1 VTLTGPSSAWGR
13 TMLLEIAD
21 LHVQFQTPRGKAAA
35 VDGASLAIDKN
46 EIVGVVGESGS
57 GKSVTCLAILG
68 LLPKNARVTQGSIA
82 FEGVDLTRLRQRE
95 LRRVRGREIAMILQD
110 PMTSLNPV
118 FSIGDQLRQA
128 VRTHRGVSRAE
139 ADQQARDL
147 LVRTRV
153 ASEAVGSTTRM
164 HQYPHQLSGGLRQRV
179 VGAIALA
186 GYPRLIIADEPTTA
200 LDVTVQAQYL
210 SFLYQVHIESG
221 ASILLVTHDFAIVR
235 HFCQRVVVMYSG
247 QVVETGLLDEVFEKP
262 QHPYT
267 EALLGSVPRI
277 EEQRRRLETIPGQP
291 PSIWNRPIGCRFAP
305 RCKYVMDKCVREDPP
320 SVQTSPTGSARCWLR
335 FDGQNAP

>member
-1 VTLTGPSSAWGR
+1 
-13 TMLLEIAD
+13 MLLEITD
-21 LHVQFQTPRGKAAA
+21 LHVQFQTQRGKAAA
-35 VDGASLAIDKN
+35 VDGASLAIDRN

-68 LLPKNARVTQGSIA
+68 LLPKNARVTEGKIA
-82 FEGVDLTRLRQRE
+82 FDGVDLTRMRERE
-95 LRRVRGREIAMILQD
+95 LRHVRGREIAMILQD

-128 VRTHRGVSRAE
+128 VRTHQGVRRSD
-139 ADQQARDL
+139 ADEQAREL

-153 ASEAVGSTTRM
+153 ASEAVGPATRM

-186 GYPRLIIADEPTTA
+186 GHPRLIIADEPTTA

-210 SFLYQVHIESG
+210 AFLYRVHTETG

-235 HFCQRVVVMYSG
+235 HVCQRVIVMYSG
-247 QVVETGLLDEVFEKP
+247 QVVETGLLEEVFERP

-267 EALLGSVPRI
+267 EALLGSVPRV

-291 PSIWNRPIGCRFAP
+291 PSIWNRPSGCRFAP
-305 RCKYVMDKCVREDPP
+305 RCKYVMDKCVHEEPP
-320 SVQTSPTGSARCWLR
+320 SVQTSATGSARCWLR
-335 FDGQNAP
+335 SGQESAQ